1 MLIGYGCFMI
11 LKVHFSFDNGILVII
26 KANKMSSY
34 LLDMYLIFMN
44 VWCSVL
50 SSKYFGRKGGKRWKF
65 IVHE

>member
-11 LKVHFSFDNGILVII
+11 LKVVHFSFDNGILVII

-44 VWCSVL
+44 V
-50 SSKYFGRKGGKRWKF
+50 
-65 IVHE
+65 